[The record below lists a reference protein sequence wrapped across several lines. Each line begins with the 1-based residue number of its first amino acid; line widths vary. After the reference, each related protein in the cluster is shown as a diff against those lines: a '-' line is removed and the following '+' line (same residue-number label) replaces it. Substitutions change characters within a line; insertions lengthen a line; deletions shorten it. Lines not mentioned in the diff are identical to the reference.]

1 VNRTKTTEDLNIMKK
16 LVIALMVT
24 ATAAISFAQE
34 PEPGTFHRH
43 GQRLGLHRL
52 GAQLNLTDAQKQ
64 QMKEIRSADRESN
77 KQLYAD
83 FRAKLQEL
91 RALRQANDPGAAA
104 IREQVASMKTQI
116 QAARRSNHEAI
127 LGVLTAEQREELKT
141 ARQSR
146 GMGGMDGMRGMG
158 GARGMGRNRGM
169 GGMRGMQGHRGGA
182 LRGAVA
188 SKLNLTDDQ
197 KTQLHQLRETTHSKN
212 QQLFADAQAKRQE
225 LRSLRRANDPR
236 AEDVKAQLEA
246 LRPQLKAARDEQHT
260 AFLSILTPEQRTQL
274 EQWKSQREQRLR

>member
-1 VNRTKTTEDLNIMKK
+1 LNIMKK
-16 LVIALMVT
+16 FVIAVMVT
-24 ATAAISFAQE
+24 ATAAISFAQA
-34 PEPGTFHRH
+34 PETGTFHRH
-43 GQRLGLHRL
+43 GQGAGLHRL
-52 GAQLNLTDAQKQ
+52 GAKLNLTDAQKQ

-91 RALRQANDPGAAA
+91 RTLRQANDPGAAA
-104 IREQVASMKTQI
+104 LKDQVAAMKTQI
-116 QAARRSNHEAI
+116 QAARKATHEAT
-127 LGVLTAEQREELKT
+127 LAVLTADQREELRT

-146 GMGGMDGMRGMG
+146 GMGGMG
-158 GARGMGRNRGM
+158 GARGMGRHEGM

-188 SKLNLTDDQ
+188 SKLNLTDEQ
-197 KTQLHQLRETTHSKN
+197 KTQLHQLRETTQQKN

-236 AEDVKAQLEA
+236 AEEVQAQLEA

-260 AFLSILTPEQRTQL
+260 EFLNILTPEQRTQL